1 MGTRN
6 VRRVK
11 NHIRGSVIFCA
22 AAVFCA
28 VAVLG
33 VVFFPFWGGNR
44 VERQAHISIDDAT
57 EILMDIYRQEYDS
70 IFDNEVLR
78 RLQYLHKE
86 YGLVVTLYVYE
97 QLDEF
102 FVWNMPLSYKAE
114 FRENADWLKIGFHSM
129 SEDNPK
135 GSSLFDFMESY
146 ERVEAAIKRFA
157 GEETVTHVLRLH
169 YWYATDGM
177 VTYLRQQGVTGLLCY
192 DSEEVSYNLREEQWE
207 KLYRSRDGVLEAN
220 KIIYYVTDIRLE
232 NEDDIEMALEAHQ
245 KDRIIVIFTHAW
257 CFEENYDKLEAAVKW
272 LVQEEYRFG
281 FLENMT
287 E

>member
-6 VRRVK
+6 IRRVK
-11 NHIRGSVIFCA
+11 NHIRGRVIFCA

-28 VAVLG
+28 VAVLC
-33 VVFFPFWGGNR
+33 VFFLLFWGRNQ

-57 EILMDIYRQEYDS
+57 EIFLDIYRQEYDS
-70 IFDNEVLR
+70 IFDNEVLG
-78 RLQYLHKE
+78 RLQYLHEE
-86 YGLVVTLYVYE
+86 YGLVVTLYVYAR
-97 QLDEF
+97 LGEF
-102 FVWNMPLSYKAE
+102 SIWNMPLSYKAE
-114 FRENADWLKIGFHSM
+114 FQENADWLKIGFHSM

-135 GSSLFDFMESY
+135 GNSIFDFMECY
-146 ERVEAAIKRFA
+146 ERVKTAIKRFA
-157 GEETVTHVLRLH
+157 GEETIAHVLRLH

-192 DSEEVSYNLREEQWE
+192 DGESVSYNLSEEQSE
-207 KLYRSRDGVLEAN
+207 KLYRSRDGILEAN
-220 KIIYYVTDIRLE
+220 KITYYVTDIRLE
-232 NEDDIEMALEAHQ
+232 NEDDIETALEAHQ

-272 LVQEEYRFG
+272 LVQEEYQFS